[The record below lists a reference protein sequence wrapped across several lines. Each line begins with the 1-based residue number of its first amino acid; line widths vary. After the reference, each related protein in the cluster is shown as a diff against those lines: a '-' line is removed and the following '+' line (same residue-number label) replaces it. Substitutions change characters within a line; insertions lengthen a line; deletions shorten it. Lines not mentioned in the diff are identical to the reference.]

1 MRYCFDIE
9 TDGFLDTATK
19 VHCIILKDI
28 DTKQILHLNN
38 EEAVKKLEQA
48 ELIIG
53 HNIIKFDIP
62 VLIKFYNLKSRA
74 KVFDTIV
81 ATRLLF
87 PDIKD
92 QDFKHKNF
100 PRDCIGRH
108 SLKAWGNRVGE
119 YKEQFDTDWKEFS
132 VGMLE
137 YCIQDVQVTHTLF
150 NMIEKK
156 GYSQQAMDL
165 EHNVAEL
172 IFRQEQHGFTFN
184 KEKAEKLYTKLNTRR
199 TTTKNIL
206 TYYREESIRKN
217 R

>member
-1 MRYCFDIE
+1 MVTTLSSLTYQ
-9 TDGFLDTATK
+9 FLK
-19 VHCIILKDI
+19 S
-28 DTKQILHLNN
+28 
-38 EEAVKKLEQA
+38 
-48 ELIIG
+48 
-53 HNIIKFDIP
+53 
-62 VLIKFYNLKSRA
+62 FYNLKSTA

-137 YCIQDVQVTHTLF
+137 YCIQDVS
-150 NMIEKK
+150 
-156 GYSQQAMDL
+156 GYSHFIQYD
-165 EHNVAEL
+165 
-172 IFRQEQHGFTFN
+172 
-184 KEKAEKLYTKLNTRR
+184 
-199 TTTKNIL
+199 
-206 TYYREESIRKN
+206 
-217 R
+217 

>member
-28 DTKQILHLNN
+28 DTNQVLHLNN
-38 EEAVKKLEQA
+38 AQAVKKLEEA

-62 VLIKFYNLKSRA
+62 VLKKFYNLKSKA

-92 QDFKHKNF
+92 QDFKHKNC
-100 PRDCIGRH
+100 PRDCIG
-108 SLKAWGNRVGE
+108 
-119 YKEQFDTDWKEFS
+119 DT
-132 VGMLE
+132 
-137 YCIQDVQVTHTLF
+137 
-150 NMIEKK
+150 
-156 GYSQQAMDL
+156 A
-165 EHNVAEL
+165 
-172 IFRQEQHGFTFN
+172 
-184 KEKAEKLYTKLNTRR
+184 
-199 TTTKNIL
+199 
-206 TYYREESIRKN
+206 
-217 R
+217 

>member
-28 DTKQILHLNN
+28 DTNKILHLNN

-62 VLIKFYNLKSRA
+62 VLKKFYNLKSTA

-87 PDIKD
+87 PDIPIPD
-92 QDFKHKNF
+92 NGLTNF
-100 PRDCIGRH
+100 HEP
-108 SLKAWGNRVGE
+108 
-119 YKEQFDTDWKEFS
+119 FDDELNLFNETDGPDELLTLSNS
-132 VGMLE
+132 VF
-137 YCIQDVQVTHTLF
+137 TLF
-150 NMIEKK
+150 
-156 GYSQQAMDL
+156 
-165 EHNVAEL
+165 L
-172 IFRQEQHGFTFN
+172 IFAG
-184 KEKAEKLYTKLNTRR
+184 K
-199 TTTKNIL
+199 
-206 TYYREESIRKN
+206 
-217 R
+217 